1 MSEFLIFCKLAE
13 RAHFQRRPGSILTR
27 ELPVLP
33 AGRNLDCSTLVEGG
47 GLMKFSDLFIPK
59 IARSDPKVREK
70 AALECTDIGLLQ
82 RVLQNDKD
90 EHVRQVVTRR
100 IEALKAGK

>member
-1 MSEFLIFCKLAE
+1 
-13 RAHFQRRPGSILTR
+13 
-27 ELPVLP
+27 
-33 AGRNLDCSTLVEGG
+33 
-47 GLMKFSDLFIPK
+47 MKFSDFFIPK

-70 AALECTDIGLLQ
+70 AVLECTDIDLLQ

-90 EHVRQVVTRR
+90 EHVRQVVKQR